1 MKKKI
6 LVFSGAG
13 VSSES
18 GVRTFRDS
26 IDGMWH
32 EFKIDEVCHIN
43 GWIKNKQKVL
53 DFYNKR
59 KLELLDILPNKS
71 HFIIS
76 DLEKYFDVAVVTQ
89 NVDCLHEISG
99 STNVT
104 HLHGQMNKKR
114 STLDKSIKYD
124 WDNNPI
130 KIGDKCE
137 RGSQLRPDICFFGEM
152 LDPGN
157 LEYSR
162 LVATEADVCI
172 VVGTSMQ
179 VSPANLIPFTTKED
193 CLIYY
198 VDPGDVDFKISDY
211 RMAFFYHIKEKAT
224 TGMQKVYDDL
234 IKIYKNA

>member
-6 LVFSGAG
+6 LVFTGAG
-13 VSSES
+13 VSAES
-18 GVRTFRDS
+18 GIQTFRDLQNGLWY
-26 IDGMWH
+26 DY
-32 EFKIDEVCHIN
+32 KIEDVATPE
-43 GWIKNKQKVL
+43 GWRKDKSKVL

-59 KLELLDILPNKS
+59 RAQLKDVNPNLA
-71 HFIIS
+71 HQIIA
-76 DLEKYFDVAVVTQ
+76 DLEKDFDVTILTQ
-89 NVDCLHEISG
+89 NVDDLHERAG
-99 STNVT
+99 STNIT
-104 HLHGQMNKKR
+104 HLHGELKKAR
-114 STLDKSIKYD
+114 STVDPSIVID
-124 WDNNPI
+124 CSEDIN
-130 KIGDKCE
+130 IGDKCPK
-137 RGSQLRPDICFFGEM
+137 GSQLRPHIVWFSEM

-162 LVATEADVCI
+162 RVATEADVCI

-234 IKIYKNA
+234 IKIYKND